1 MCDVCVVC
9 VCVWVGVC
17 VCVMCVC
24 LVCGVCVCLV
34 CVVCVCVVC
43 VWCLVCVWCVWC
55 VDSSNDGA
63 GSSVTSDVQTA
74 VVPTSLSDSTVAP
87 VMVRLCL
94 LYPLWLSKCGPPIF
108 SGP

>member
-1 MCDVCVVC
+1 LCVFGVCLVCVGARGVCVVCLCGVC
-9 VCVWVGVC
+9 VCVWCVSGVCLCVVCLMC
-17 VCVMCVC
+17 VCVF
-24 LVCGVCVCLV
+24 
-34 CVVCVCVVC
+34 
-43 VWCLVCVWCVWC
+43 CVWC

-74 VVPTSLSDSTVAP
+74 VTATSLSDSTVAP
-87 VMVRLCL
+87 VMVRLYL